1 MAGTWYLYLMWKWSG
16 WRGPEISIP
25 ANINGI
31 QCSGWRRPE
40 SANIKDASV
49 IRIAWTWHFYPCK
62 YKSNTVFRMT
72 GTRVRKYKR
81 CYSDPDGGDLRSLF
95 NVKVIR
101 MEGTWD
107 LYSCKYK
114 SNTSGICIS
123 AGADLPFQQHFAAAK
138 MPKCTCSANG
148 AS

>member
-1 MAGTWYLYLMWKWSG
+1 MLQWSR
-16 WRGPEISIP
+16 WQGPEISIP
-25 ANINGI
+25 ANINVI
-31 QCSGWRRPE
+31 QCFGWRGPE
-40 SANIKDASV
+40 TTNIKDASV
-49 IRIAWTWHFYPCK
+49 IRIAWTWHVYPCK

-114 SNTSGICIS
+114 SNTR
-123 AGADLPFQQHFAAAK
+123 DLHLCRCRSSIPAAFCSCENAK
-138 MPKCTCSANG
+138 MYMFRKWSLLKG
-148 AS
+148 QVH